1 MADMLD
7 EWKAVIRRIRMKEDR
22 YSPEA
27 YLFLAEALTLTVA
40 RLPETRHLNAGEL
53 IDGFIGL
60 AFERFG
66 LMAGLVIERWG
77 ISTSSDIGEIVSQL
91 IQENVLVKRDE
102 DSIEEFKDLRDL
114 IGILSN
120 PRHYNIME

>member
-40 RLPETRHLNAGEL
+40 RLPQPTH
-53 IDGFIGL
+53 
-60 AFERFG
+60 
-66 LMAGLVIERWG
+66 
-77 ISTSSDIGEIVSQL
+77 
-91 IQENVLVKRDE
+91 
-102 DSIEEFKDLRDL
+102 
-114 IGILSN
+114 
-120 PRHYNIME
+120 